1 MRVILNFIKTTE
13 EKLMLPDTLFE
24 KSKPRTMT
32 VGFRTDPND
41 YEILRKAACDRGFS
55 TISEFLRDAARNSLK
70 KKR

>member
-1 MRVILNFIKTTE
+1 
-13 EKLMLPDTLFE
+13 MLPDTLFE

-70 KKR
+70 KI